1 MLGELLWIKFPTH
14 LRKRNKNMKKTI
26 GLIIGMLA
34 AVTVY
39 AVDVKLGWDLNPA
52 HEMVD
57 KYVIYQARGT
67 NASFTPVVTVLNTN
81 VGVVKN
87 LTPGTYRFIVVAQNG
102 VGIAPPSNEVM
113 VPTNSP
119 TATQNVILLEV
130 K

>member
-1 MLGELLWIKFPTH
+1 
-14 LRKRNKNMKKTI
+14 MKKTL

-39 AVDVKLGWDLNPA
+39 AVDVKLGWDFNPA
-52 HEMVD
+52 NEMVD

-67 NASFTPVVTVLNTN
+67 NVSFIPVVTVPGTTN
-81 VGVVKN
+81 VGLVRN
-87 LTPGTYRFIVVAQNG
+87 LVPGTYRFIVVAQNG
-102 VGIAPPSNEVM
+102 VGNAPPSNEIV

-119 TATQNVILLEV
+119 TATKNVILLEV

>member
-1 MLGELLWIKFPTH
+1 
-14 LRKRNKNMKKTI
+14 MKKTI

-39 AVDVKLGWDLNPA
+39 AVDVKLGWDLNPV

-57 KYVIYQARGT
+57 KYVIYQAKGT
-67 NASFTPVVTVLNTN
+67 NASFVPTVTVMNTN

-87 LTPGTYRFIVVAQNG
+87 LTPGTYRFIIVAQNG
-102 VGIAPPSNEVM
+102 VGVAPPSNEVL
-113 VPTNSP
+113 VPTNAP
-119 TATQNVILLEV
+119 TATRNVILLEV

>member
-1 MLGELLWIKFPTH
+1 
-14 LRKRNKNMKKTI
+14 MKKTI

-39 AVDVKLGWDLNPA
+39 AVDVKLGWDLNPV

-57 KYVIYQARGT
+57 KYVIYQAKGT
-67 NASFTPVVTVLNTN
+67 NASFVPAVTVLNTN
-81 VGVVKN
+81 VGIVKN
-87 LTPGTYRFIVVAQNG
+87 LSPGTYRFIIVAQNG
-102 VGIAPPSNEVM
+102 VGVAPPSNEVM
-113 VPTNSP
+113 VPTNAP